1 MERRGRGTLGGGRL
15 AVGIPDSLP
24 LGSHFIQGSH
34 PFAGV
39 CSQVHQG
46 QSFGGGGSG
55 SSEQGCHRVG
65 STSISRLL
73 QPAVCCY
80 ESFRGVETGHRPVH
94 SELEGA
100 ADILQDGDTPISSS
114 LGLSGGLDGVSG
126 LEGCV
131 LAGANASGFT
141 QVPQVH
147 GGGEGVPVQG
157 TLFRPLHGSTSFYQG
172 HGSCV
177 SDFTQDG
184 GTTSSLPGRWL
195 LQASSREQVLLAL
208 RTVLQLC
215 RRLGI
220 VVNWEKSQ
228 LVPTQQMIYLGVLL
242 DSTAFRASPALK
254 RVEKLLSIGDVFLS
268 CVRQPVSSWLELLG
282 MLSSMIQLVPGSR
295 LRMRSLQLVLRR
307 QWDQVDQSRL
317 VEWSPLIQDDLS
329 WWLDH
334 DRFVLGVSLEQVFPQ
349 L

>member
-1 MERRGRGTLGGGRL
+1 MSRSNRNRRLSVAPLAGVERRGRGTLGGGSL

-65 STSISRLL
+65 SASISRLL

-100 ADILQDGDTPISSS
+100 ADILQDGDTPIRSS
-114 LGLSGGLDGVSG
+114 LGSSGGLDGVSG

-172 HGSCV
+172 HGSV
-177 SDFTQDG
+177 SAILHRMGVRLRRYLDD
-184 GTTSSLPGRWL
+184 WL
-195 LQASSREQVLLAL
+195 LQASSRKQVLLAL

-220 VVNWEKSQ
+220 VINWEKSQ
-228 LVPTQQMIYLGVLL
+228 LVPTQQMIYLGVLQ

-268 CVRQPVSSWLELLG
+268 CVRQPVSSWLKLLG
-282 MLSSMIQLVPGSR
+282 VLSSMIQLVPGG
-295 LRMRSLQLVLRR
+295 RSN
-307 QWDQVDQSRL
+307 W
-317 VEWSPLIQDDLS
+317 
-329 WWLDH
+329 
-334 DRFVLGVSLEQVFPQ
+334 RFGVSGIRSISLGWSNG
-349 L
+349 LR